1 MPSAVR
7 IRAAARLNAR
17 IFEVH
22 VHRGAFTIVRTGPPI
37 RVRMLRTPV
46 RQCRR
51 VVCRWTCGTRPAGR
65 PLRTPDGRLMMVMQ
79 RRPLGSGPEHR
90 WSGIGRRCATKS
102 PRWRAQFIA
111 RRPDAHGRHVASAR
125 QQRSVRAILDEH
137 LLAFWLV
144 RHGDRR
150 QRTPVPRVNALGLWS
165 YDLKQR
171 IVARGGSV
179 QGFDDATIPA
189 SIRAIYK
196 TAWELPM
203 RVIVEHAIG
212 RGPYICQSQS
222 MNLFKADPTP
232 EWLTRS
238 LLYAW
243 KGGLKGGMYYLRTRP
258 AVDPI
263 AFTLAKADIL
273 EAATAATATS
283 AAALLSASSATI
295 SPHKTDASSSDESAA
310 AMPLSSSTG
319 SGLDTAA
326 CPRRPARGPNGEYVP
341 CEVCSS

>member
-1 MPSAVR
+1 MKLVSGWWMPDHEAHLGPWMATPKNKLLLNGRQAYQGRKQV
-7 IRAAARLNAR
+7 AALKYVANHRVA
-17 IFEVH
+17 IDVGAH
-22 VHRGAFTIVRTGPPI
+22 V
-37 RVRMLRTPV
+37 
-46 RQCRR
+46 
-51 VVCRWTCGTRPAGR
+51 
-65 PLRTPDGRLMMVMQ
+65 
-79 RRPLGSGPEHR
+79 
-90 WSGIGRRCATKS
+90 
-102 PRWRAQFIA
+102 
-111 RRPDAHGRHVASAR
+111 
-125 QQRSVRAILDEH
+125 
-137 LLAFWLV
+137 
-144 RHGDRR
+144 
-150 QRTPVPRVNALGLWS
+150 GLWS
-165 YDLKQR
+165 YNLKQR
-171 IVARGGSV
+171 IIARGGSV
-179 QGFDDATIPA
+179 QSFDDATIPA
-189 SIRAIYK
+189 WIRALYK

-203 RVIVEHAIG
+203 KVIVDHAIG
-212 RGPYICQSQS
+212 RGPYIDQSQS

-295 SPHKTDASSSDESAA
+295 SKPKTDASSSDESAG

-326 CPRRPARGPNGEYVP
+326 AAATCPLRPPPGPNGEYTP
-341 CEVCSS
+341 CEGCSA